1 MTMFVRISASA
12 GLLIGLWLL
21 RQLMQ
26 RQRLPPP
33 PWRLPAA
40 ALILQLLGDPL
51 ASLLQPGA
59 AQSLLLLLDGLV
71 ATYALLVL
79 VSWGLLQLPPALGLT
94 RTMPQILRDLLVL
107 GAAALLT
114 LLSLQQAGVNLV
126 GLVTTSAV
134 LTAVIGLAAQETLKD
149 LFGGLSMQ
157 IGSAFA
163 VGDWVDLGEQRGSV
177 ESITLMNTVL
187 RNLEGAEI
195 VIPNSKVA
203 AAAARRYR
211 PGQPVGHRF
220 TVGLDSS
227 HPPAQALHLLQ
238 QTLLNHP
245 DVLAQPAPQVWIS
258 RYGESAVDYELLLF
272 QREAGDRPQYQLR
285 GELLEQIWYALQRE
299 GRSIP
304 YPVLE
309 LRRSPTHDALDG
321 VPDWSSSERRAEQLA
336 RNPLF
341 AGLSPQELATLAA
354 LTRCLRFGPGETVVR
369 EGEAGD
375 CLYQVL
381 SGTVE
386 VRKEGPGGSDAS
398 DREVARLATD
408 AVFGEMT
415 LCTDAPRNATVRALE
430 ETVLLEVERRDLV
443 PLLEANPRL
452 LDQLGALVSARQQE
466 LDRFSAAAASE
477 RSGWLVNR
485 MRQLFAGL
493 GVR

>member
-1 MTMFVRISASA
+1 MTMFARIAASA

-21 RQLMQ
+21 RHLLQ

-51 ASLLQPGA
+51 ASLLQPGG
-59 AQSLLLLLDGLV
+59 AQSLLLLLDGL
-71 ATYALLVL
+71 ATTYALLVL

-94 RTMPQILRDLLVL
+94 RAIPQILRDLLVL
-107 GAAALLT
+107 AAAALLT
-114 LLSLQQAGVNLV
+114 ILSLRQAGVNLV

-195 VIPNSKVA
+195 VIPNSRVA
-203 AAAARRYR
+203 AAAARRCR

-220 TVGLDSS
+220 TLGLDYN
-227 HPPAQALHLLQ
+227 HPPAQALLLLQ

-245 DVLAQPAPQVWIS
+245 DVLDQPAPQVWIS
-258 RYGESAVDYELLLF
+258 RYGESAVEYELLLF

-285 GELLEQIWYALQRE
+285 GALLEQIWYALQRE
-299 GRSIP
+299 GHSIP
-304 YPVLE
+304 AQVVE
-309 LRRSPTHDALDG
+309 LRRSRAREQPEGST
-321 VPDWSSSERRAEQLA
+321 DWSSSEQRAQRLA
-336 RNPLF
+336 SNPLF
-341 AGLSPQELATLAA
+341 AGLSPQELTTLAP

-381 SGTVE
+381 SGAVE
-386 VRKEGPGGSDAS
+386 VRKKGPGGSDAS
-398 DREVARLATD
+398 DREVAQLAAD

-452 LDQLGALVSARQQE
+452 LEQLGALVSARQQE
-466 LDRFSAAAASE
+466 LDRFSATAASE
-477 RSGWLVNR
+477 RSGWLVDR

>member
-1 MTMFVRISASA
+1 MTMFERIAASV

-51 ASLLQPGA
+51 ARLLQPGA

-211 PGQPVGHRF
+211 TGQPVGHRF
-220 TVGLDSS
+220 SL
-227 HPPAQALHLLQ
+227 
-238 QTLLNHP
+238 
-245 DVLAQPAPQVWIS
+245 
-258 RYGESAVDYELLLF
+258 
-272 QREAGDRPQYQLR
+272 
-285 GELLEQIWYALQRE
+285 
-299 GRSIP
+299 
-304 YPVLE
+304 
-309 LRRSPTHDALDG
+309 
-321 VPDWSSSERRAEQLA
+321 
-336 RNPLF
+336 
-341 AGLSPQELATLAA
+341 
-354 LTRCLRFGPGETVVR
+354 
-369 EGEAGD
+369 
-375 CLYQVL
+375 
-381 SGTVE
+381 
-386 VRKEGPGGSDAS
+386 
-398 DREVARLATD
+398 
-408 AVFGEMT
+408 
-415 LCTDAPRNATVRALE
+415 
-430 ETVLLEVERRDLV
+430 
-443 PLLEANPRL
+443 
-452 LDQLGALVSARQQE
+452 
-466 LDRFSAAAASE
+466 
-477 RSGWLVNR
+477 
-485 MRQLFAGL
+485 
-493 GVR
+493 